1 MKPSLKLTLF
11 ASTIIGLTIASASSA
26 QAQYYGRDDRSRAIS
41 SSPETGGYCDNTG
54 CPDRFWK
61 YPVHYGPVF
70 FHGQWYRGPV
80 YFRADRHGRQYW
92 VSGGWHRDEWRGRR
106 PAWARQSHDGPAL
119 GIDYYASHGFRV
131 GDRGRQSNNADTR
144 AGDVVSFQS
153 FHRSLAP
160 HGDWVYSDRWG
171 EVWVPA
177 DVSSDFHPYY
187 SGGHWANTREYGW
200 LWVSSYDW
208 GDIPF
213 HYGRWVNDPDDGWM
227 WIPGYVWSPGWVVW
241 RSNDHYTGWM
251 PMPPDEGF
259 LRGNG
264 DHSSFGISI
273 NFNRT
278 DDYYGYSRWY
288 GRGYDENRFASNWV
302 FIGTGDLSD
311 RDYRSHAVNR
321 TNVVNVINS
330 TTNVTNYTVVNNYIV
345 NRSVD
350 VKVVERAGGH
360 PVPTVA
366 AVTVIRS
373 PALITTADTG
383 RAVQVRMRET
393 QPRGTGIVNSAPQ
406 PSQDVVRTL
415 STRPVERNGRPP
427 VHLFTQTTVVN
438 APLKPAT
445 ATSSTPNV
453 IAPISGSPPPPPPS
467 DTGGRNRDRLKGGQD
482 NQGTGSPHGGAVT
495 PPPQATPAVAPP
507 ANTNPPA
514 DRGGRNRDKLKGGQD
529 NQGASGSQGGAVT
542 PSPQTAPSVTPPAN
556 TNPPADRGG
565 RNRDR
570 VKGGQDNQGTGGS
583 QSGAV
588 TPPPEATPSVTP
600 PAANN
605 PPADTGGRNRDRLKG
620 GQDNRGTGG
629 SQSGA
634 VTPPPQATPSVTPPA
649 NTNPPA
655 DRGGRNRD
663 RLKGGQENQGVGGSQ
678 GGAVAPSPQTA
689 PSVTPPA
696 ANNPPTDKG
705 GRNRDRLKGGQDN
718 QGAGGPQGG
727 AVTLSPQTAPSAA
740 PRDANT
746 PPADKG
752 KDHKKRKDGQDNQ
765 GTDPNAPQ

>member
-1 MKPSLKLTLF
+1 MKPSLKLTLL
-11 ASTIIGLTIASASSA
+11 ASTIIGLAIASASGA

-41 SSPETGGYCDNTG
+41 SSPETGGYCDNAG

-61 YPVHYGPVF
+61 YPIHYGPVF

-119 GIDYYASHGFRV
+119 AIDYYASHGFRI
-131 GDRGRQSNNADTR
+131 GDRWRQSYNADTR

-153 FHRSLAP
+153 FHRTLAP

-177 DVSSDFHPYY
+177 DVPNDFHPYY

-213 HYGRWVNDPDDGWM
+213 HYGRWVNDTDDGWM

-241 RSNDHYTGWM
+241 RSNDRYTGWM

-259 LRGNG
+259 LSGHG

-288 GRGYDENRFASNWV
+288 GRGYDESRFASNWV
-302 FIGTGDLSD
+302 FIGTGNLSD
-311 RDYRSHAVNR
+311 RDYRSHAVSR
-321 TNVVNVINS
+321 TNVINVINS

-350 VKVVERAGGH
+350 VRSVERAGGH

-366 AVTVIRS
+366 AATVIKS

-445 ATSSTPNV
+445 ATPSAPNV
-453 IAPISGSPPPPPPS
+453 IAPISGSPSAPTPSDTGGRNRDLRKGGKDNQGTGGSQGGAVTPPPPQTTPAVAPPAANNPPA
-467 DTGGRNRDRLKGGQD
+467 DKGGRNRDRLKGGQD
-482 NQGTGSPHGGAVT
+482 NQGTGGSQGSAVT
-495 PPPQATPAVAPP
+495 PPPQ
-507 ANTNPPA
+507 
-514 DRGGRNRDKLKGGQD
+514 
-529 NQGASGSQGGAVT
+529 
-542 PSPQTAPSVTPPAN
+542 TAPTF
-556 TNPPADRGG
+556 
-565 RNRDR
+565 
-570 VKGGQDNQGTGGS
+570 
-583 QSGAV
+583 
-588 TPPPEATPSVTP
+588 TP

-605 PPADTGGRNRDRLKG
+605 PPADK
-620 GQDNRGTGG
+620 
-629 SQSGA
+629 
-634 VTPPPQATPSVTPPA
+634 
-649 NTNPPA
+649 
-655 DRGGRNRD
+655 GGRNRD
-663 RLKGGQENQGVGGSQ
+663 RLKGGQENQGAGGPQ
-678 GGAVAPSPQTA
+678 GGAVTAPPPQTA
-689 PSVTPPA
+689 PAFTPPA
-696 ANNPPTDKG
+696 ASNPPADKG

-718 QGAGGPQGG
+718 QGTGGPQGG
-727 AVTLSPQTAPSAA
+727 AVTAPPPQTAPTFTPPAA
-740 PRDANT
+740 SN

-752 KDHKKRKDGQDNQ
+752 GRNRDKLKGGQDNQ
-765 GTDPNAPQ
+765 GTGGSQGGAVTPPPQTTPAVAPPAANNPPADKNKDHRKHKGAQDNQETDPNAPQ